1 MAIVKSKLLKQLHKN
16 WPYILHKDLEKFFD
30 IIIKEIKESLK
41 RQDRVEFRGFGTWS
55 TNIQKSRVSRNP
67 RTGQKVDT
75 PEKLSI
81 NFNIKSTDKKVI
93 IKRNKQMSIS
103 WRRNSSKTSNWER
116 SD

>member
-1 MAIVKSKLLKQLHKN
+1 LAIVKSKLLKQLHKN

-41 RQDRVEFRGFGTWS
+41 RQDRVEFRGFGTWA

-81 NFNIKSTDKKVI
+81 NFKISKELSKKI
-93 IKRNKQMSIS
+93 N
-103 WRRNSSKTSNWER
+103 NEET
-116 SD
+116 